1 MNTILYINNSQ
12 KYFKKQGVTV
22 GRVATFSV
30 SGLSTNIS
38 VMLYNIFDWSHV
50 ETRDV
55 INVAF

>member
-1 MNTILYINNSQ
+1 MNTILYINISQ

-38 VMLYNIFDWSHV
+38 VMLYNIFDWCHV